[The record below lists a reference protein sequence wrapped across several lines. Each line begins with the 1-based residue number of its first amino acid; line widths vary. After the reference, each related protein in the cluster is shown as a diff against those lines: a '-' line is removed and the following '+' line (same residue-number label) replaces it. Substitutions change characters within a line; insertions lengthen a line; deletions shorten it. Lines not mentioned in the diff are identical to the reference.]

1 MRGCMSEARRSGT
14 VRLPAWFEMFRGGG
28 PESRGRSTGCA
39 PATSATLKDSSDLPH
54 GPIFEYLAR
63 TVSAM
68 YVIHG
73 LLCLLLATDVRRF
86 GPIITFVASIELCF
100 AALVLWIDRRAQ
112 MPVAWTLIEAPLI
125 VLFSGTTLALRCR
138 AARARPD

>member
-1 MRGCMSEARRSGT
+1 MPPHTPAERALRFVLRLNGLITCLALVAIFMPLEWMNDTHRRLG
-14 VRLPAWFEMFRGGG
+14 LG
-28 PESRGRSTGCA
+28 
-39 PATSATLKDSSDLPH
+39 DLPR